1 MFYLVCCRLLPLLTA
16 FCFFACGDN
25 RKAQPWVSRPGS
37 EWPQLVLTNRADFRG
52 HTSLEG
58 ASGFLVKQGDG
69 RILAATA
76 AHLLGEAGGV
86 EPEIP
91 LDRLSGVIDSWR
103 MYPRTMPETYV
114 EITASDVEWNG
125 ANRPDWLF
133 LSVRIKD
140 LLPSHPLTPRTKPV
154 EPGDSVY
161 LIGCP
166 YSEPDCIQNIYAGV
180 VTLREPESN
189 VFHFTVDPP
198 VALSGF
204 SGAPIVDSRGY
215 LAGMATH
222 LVEPTGS
229 QLEAGGE
236 DYPLM
241 R

>member
-1 MFYLVCCRLLPLLTA
+1 MPHLICCRLLPLLTA
-16 FCFFACGDN
+16 FCFFSCGDN
-25 RKAQPWVSRPGS
+25 RKAQPWVSRPRA

-52 HTSLEG
+52 HTPLEG

-91 LDRLSGVIDSWR
+91 PDRLGGVIDSWR

-114 EITASDVEWNG
+114 EINAPEVGWKG
-125 ANRPDWLF
+125 ANRPDWLLF
-133 LSVRIKD
+133 SIRRGD
-140 LLPSHPLTPRTKPV
+140 LLPSLPLNPRTQPI
-154 EPGDSVY
+154 EAGDSVY

-166 YSEPDCIQNIYAGV
+166 YSEPDCMQNVYAGV
-180 VTLREPESN
+180 VTLRERGSN
-189 VFHFTVDPP
+189 IFHFTVDPS
-198 VALSGF
+198 VTLSGF
-204 SGAPIVDSRGY
+204 SGAPILDSRGY

-222 LVEPTGS
+222 LVESTGT